1 MLREEE
7 QKKKKKKKKKL
18 MDGEKRVKDRFAY
31 LLLRPEAVGRKKKN
45 KQTEARKKNERR
57 VDLNVRADSR
67 TRR

>member
-1 MLREEE
+1 
-7 QKKKKKKKKKL
+7 

>member
-1 MLREEE
+1 
-7 QKKKKKKKKKL
+7 
-18 MDGEKRVKDRFAY
+18 MDGEKRVEDRFAY
-31 LLLRPEAVGRKKKN
+31 LLLRPEAVEKKKN